1 MKPGGTTNPFLPRFS
16 HWRPSRLASWKQM
29 YMQPRNR
36 WSGNV
41 CDNAT
46 FHLLFGSPNDEA
58 HRSRPR
64 EKRRLRSVQVN
75 FFYGAA
81 FGKDGTPVP
90 VSGLKRITA
99 FYRAVFLGVTCSATR
114 SHVRLPCDKQATFR
128 GHPGSCVCSAQ
139 MYFLTVNSRLPRV
152 ETLSNALLW
161 SHAVSNDIYAAVL

>member
-1 MKPGGTTNPFLPRFS
+1 MEDSLVKPGGTTNPFLPRFS

-99 FYRAVFLGVTCSATR
+99 FTVPCFWASLVQRRVPMSA
-114 SHVRLPCDKQATFR
+114 
-128 GHPGSCVCSAQ
+128 
-139 MYFLTVNSRLPRV
+139 
-152 ETLSNALLW
+152 
-161 SHAVSNDIYAAVL
+161 SHAISKQPSEAIRGLASAVHKCTF